1 MYQKL
6 TLVGHL
12 GGNPE
17 MRYLPDGTAVTNFSV
32 AVNNNH
38 TDRNGQKVEQ
48 TTWFRVS
55 AWNNL
60 AENVNQYLS
69 RGSKVLVEGTLQ
81 ADRETGSPRTFLRND
96 GTTGASFEVKAISVV
111 FLSAI
116 GEQHETDEVED
127 AVEDDFVL

>member
-32 AVNNNH
+32 AVNNNY
-38 TDRNGQKVEQ
+38 TNRNGEKVEE

-55 AWNNL
+55 AWNKL
-60 AENVNQYLS
+60 AENVHQYLA

-81 ADRETGSPRTFLRND
+81 SDRETGSPRTFLRND

-111 FLSAI
+111 FLSTV
-116 GEQHETDEVED
+116 GEQHEDEVED